1 MWNISSY
8 AINKIK
14 ISQFFKNIHI
24 LLGLGFGAYHV
35 RLRNY
40 MVNKDRDRND
50 PQTHNH
56 CHSYFSHFSLSLSLC
71 SCLFHRIFEA
81 IRTVLGSS
89 FLSLPS
95 PNPALTHVCSN
106 QYWVLRYFKRK
117 SGFLIKRQKE
127 KLSSLFQHGCI
138 QSDPF
143 IIIIF
148 SFSF

>member
-8 AINKIK
+8 AIKKIK

-56 CHSYFSHFSLSLSLC
+56 CHSYFSHFSLSLC
-71 SCLFHRIFEA
+71 SCLFHRIFGA
-81 IRTVLGSS
+81 IRTVPGSS

-95 PNPALTHVCSN
+95 PSPALTHVRSN
-106 QYWVLRYFKRK
+106 QNWVLRYFKRK

-148 SFSF
+148 SFFF